1 MPGFLEESRVRR
13 EARNRTGGG
22 ALAPTGAVS
31 SKPRWPCAP
40 DSAPAPT
47 AELRQAADRHR
58 VAGNP
63 FDAFLVNNESP
74 YWHDSPAQLKIRF
87 VVTVVRFRHVLIIE
101 SVANW

>member
-31 SKPRWPCAP
+31 SSKPRRPCAP

-47 AELRQAADRHR
+47 AEPRQAADRHR

-63 FDAFLVNNESP
+63 FDAFLVNNELIEVAFPQMAGRVPSR
-74 YWHDSPAQLKIRF
+74 SPAPDRGTGTIVQP
-87 VVTVVRFRHVLIIE
+87 
-101 SVANW
+101 S